1 MFNYIRALLSGIFL
15 AVIGTFL
22 HNAISPIGLLIA
34 LATAAI
40 GIWYVGQ
47 LLHLRKYKFVTALSW
62 LTVVL
67 IAGSSGSGNEVLIIG
82 NANGEIFLVGGAIL
96 VTVIALLKAQRSVS
110 TIPKFDPMPC
120 LELLLPVCEFSP
132 AIHRCD

>member
-22 HNAISPIGLLIA
+22 HNAISPVGLLIA

-47 LLHLRKYKFVTALSW
+47 LLHLRKYKFVAALSW
-62 LTVVL
+62 LIVVL

-96 VTVIALLKAQRSVS
+96 VTVIALLKA
-110 TIPKFDPMPC
+110 
-120 LELLLPVCEFSP
+120 
-132 AIHRCD
+132 

>member
-1 MFNYIRALLSGIFL
+1 MFNYIRALLSGIVL

-47 LLHLRKYKFVTALSW
+47 LLHLRKYKFVAALSW
-62 LTVVL
+62 LIVVL

-96 VTVIALLKAQRSVS
+96 VTVIALLKA
-110 TIPKFDPMPC
+110 
-120 LELLLPVCEFSP
+120 
-132 AIHRCD
+132 

>member
-1 MFNYIRALLSGIFL
+1 MFNFIGAIVAGSIL

-47 LLHLRKYKFVTALSW
+47 LLHLRKYKFVAALSW
-62 LTVVL
+62 LIVVL

-96 VTVIALLKAQRSVS
+96 VTVIALLKA
-110 TIPKFDPMPC
+110 
-120 LELLLPVCEFSP
+120 
-132 AIHRCD
+132 